1 MPLRCSRR
9 FRLAVGNMFGISLRQ
24 PSEVLRQCFVNV
36 RMRFTSCQR
45 CVSDNTLSHGAIH
58 SFPFVI
64 VQESEPSVSASV
76 SFLSVKFA
84 GLGVSR
90 CDLLSRSPKPHIEAR
105 LQLLS
110 GTRNSDK
117 QSVRKTEAWHQGIKC
132 LIVRS
137 LPDVRSGGCSHGRG
151 YGRPSRRS
159 QGEHGA
165 LSRTCCP
172 IQCSRNTELC
182 CFLWRSTGSPAGRSG
197 RPQSNGKLVAIRW
210 SCPHGVIHT
219 ILIVFEVLAVC

>member
-1 MPLRCSRR
+1 
-9 FRLAVGNMFGISLRQ
+9 
-24 PSEVLRQCFVNV
+24 
-36 RMRFTSCQR
+36 MRFTSCQR

-110 GTRNSDK
+110 GTRNSDN

-132 LIVRS
+132 LMVRS
-137 LPDVRSGGCSHGRG
+137 LPDVRSRGCRTAADMVGRAVVVKVNTERYPELAARYNVRG
-151 YGRPSRRS
+151 IPNFVVFYGGRPVAQQAGLVDHNQMENWLRS
-159 QGEHGA
+159 AG
-165 LSRTCCP
+165 P
-172 IQCSRNTELC
+172 V
-182 CFLWRSTGSPAGRSG
+182 PA
-197 RPQSNGKLVAIRW
+197 A
-210 SCPHGVIHT
+210 
-219 ILIVFEVLAVC
+219 